1 MVKPEKAR
9 QLIEMLRPAQ
19 LAGEQFPCPRCER
32 PTMKT
37 DRAAVTNA
45 LSRYASVYICDECG
59 MDEALRDMA
68 GTPLPL
74 AEWAM
79 VRSFT
84 EHRR

>member
-19 LAGEQFPCPRCER
+19 LA
-32 PTMKT
+32 
-37 DRAAVTNA
+37 
-45 LSRYASVYICDECG
+45 VYICDECG